1 MLAIISVSNTEQKY
15 ILDSCFYTQEPG
27 AGAQTLQSLES
38 LPQVNPALA
47 FTFKRANNNNKNLLG
62 RVQRRA
68 MRERVMDCQ

>member
-38 LPQVNPALA
+38 LPQGNPALG
-47 FTFKRANNNNKNLLG
+47 FTFKKATKQTTTTRIDWAGFK
-62 RVQRRA
+62 
-68 MRERVMDCQ
+68 EEP